1 MMYLKNFIQLSLF
14 FLAFNGYVANG
25 QTASITAVSEPLSAD
40 SLIAFAKTQLGTNY
54 CYATSDPE
62 KGFDC
67 SGFVYFVFAHYKIK
81 VPRSSKEYTRF
92 GKTVPLDSAKAGDV
106 IVFTGTNAKK
116 RGPGHVGIII
126 SCMNGTPTFIHSS
139 SGKKKGVIISDFN
152 ESPYYKKRFIKIVRV
167 AELN

>member
-1 MMYLKNFIQLSLF
+1 MMYLQKFIQVSLF
-14 FLAFNGYVANG
+14 FLAFTSYVAYG
-25 QTASITAVSEPLSAD
+25 QTASITAVSEPVKAD
-40 SLIAFAKTQLGTNY
+40 SLIAFARTQLGTNY
-54 CYATSDPE
+54 CYATSDPD

-67 SGFVYFVFAHYKIK
+67 SGFVYFVFSHYHIK

-92 GKTVPLDSAKAGDV
+92 GKTIILDSAKAGDV

-116 RGPGHVGIII
+116 RGPGHVGIVI
-126 SCMNGTPTFIHSS
+126 SCVNGTPTFIHSS

-152 ESPYYKKRFIKIVRV
+152 ESPYYKNRFIKIVRV